1 MSKFLNPTDLVKLSN
16 MKLRAKVVVDGF
28 IAGLHDSAL
37 KGLSL
42 DFAEHR
48 EYVPGDELKY
58 LDWKILGRTDRY
70 YIKQYKE
77 ESTLT
82 GYILLDISLSMGYGS
97 KLFTK
102 LQYASYLTASLA
114 YLMLR
119 QQDKVGLIL
128 FNENIAEYIPAKS
141 STSHMGFIMNRLD
154 NIMPIGKTSICEVL
168 ENINSFMK
176 KRGLIILISDLYND
190 EDKVLRY
197 LKYLNSKK
205 NEIIVFHILDKEE
218 LYLSFKEP
226 FIFEGMEDKLK
237 VLALPDMIRYEYK
250 NLIEKFISKYKLTCE
265 KNNIDYVL
273 FNTETPLEYGL
284 LHYLEKREKLIK

>member
-1 MSKFLNPTDLVKLSN
+1 MGKFLNPTDLVKLSN

-48 EYVPGDELKY
+48 EYTPGDELKY
-58 LDWKILGRTDRY
+58 LDWKILGRTNRY

-77 ESTLT
+77 ESTLIS
-82 GYILLDISLSMGYGS
+82 YILLDKSLSMGYGS
-97 KLFTK
+97 STITK
-102 LQYASYLTASLA
+102 LTYASYLTASLS

-119 QQDKVGLIL
+119 QQDKVGLML
-128 FNENIAEYIPAKS
+128 FNEKIAEYIPPKS
-141 STSHMGFIMNRLD
+141 ATSHMKFIMNSLD
-154 NIMPIGKTSICEVL
+154 NISSGGKTSIWEAL
-168 ENINSFMK
+168 ENISGFMK
-176 KRGLIILISDLYND
+176 KRGLIILISDLYDN
-190 EDKVLRY
+190 EDKVLKY

-205 NEIIVFHILDKEE
+205 NEVIVFHILDNSE
-218 LYLSFKEP
+218 LSLNFKEP

-250 NLIEKFISKYKLTCE
+250 KLINEFINKYKSICE

-273 FNTETPLEYGL
+273 FDTATPLEYGL
-284 LHYLEKREKLIK
+284 IHYLSKRERLLK

>member
-1 MSKFLNPTDLVKLSN
+1 MSKFLNPTDLVKLSD

-28 IAGLHDSAL
+28 MAGLHDSAL

-77 ESTLT
+77 ESTLIS
-82 GYILLDISLSMGYGS
+82 YILLDKSSSMGYASG
-97 KLFTK
+97 KITK
-102 LQYASYLTASLA
+102 LQYASYLAASLT

-119 QQDKVGLIL
+119 QQDKVGLML
-128 FNENIAEYIPAKS
+128 FNEKIAEYIPPKS
-141 STSHMGFIMNRLD
+141 ALSHMKFIMNSLD
-154 NIMPIGKTSICEVL
+154 NISSGGKTSIWEAL
-168 ENINSFMK
+168 ENISGFMK
-176 KRGLIILISDLYND
+176 KRGLIILISDLYDN
-190 EDKVLRY
+190 EDKVLKY

-205 NEIIVFHILDKEE
+205 NEVIVFHILDNAE
-218 LYLSFKEP
+218 LVLNFKEP
-226 FIFEGMEDKLK
+226 FIFEGMEDKLR
-237 VLALPDMIRYEYK
+237 VLALPDMIRHEYK
-250 NLIEKFISKYKLTCE
+250 KLINEFINKHKSICE

-273 FNTETPLEYGL
+273 FDTLTPLEHGL
-284 LHYLEKREKLIK
+284 IRYLEKRERLLK